1 MHRGQRLRRSP
12 SASPPR
18 PQERGAADARA
29 QRLLALQ
36 RGAGNAAVAR
46 LLEREGTLHAP
57 ASWLDNETHW
67 GTGKATLRSL
77 NSTQP
82 LALIPGLT
90 SSLPLP
96 GLAAIQET
104 APDEVRP
111 NLLYDMKEPVGRS
124 ETRSS
129 TDFVGYAKR
138 LLQSHT
144 DLLEIPAGLDPGTPP
159 QSRKIMRPLDL
170 MPEPSD
176 LAGAGEDVLQLRW
189 CALIA
194 LVKSEGKPVI
204 RTFLRD
210 KVTSEGWVY
219 PHMPANTGS
228 DLDFYRALHAYFYTF
243 KHVEY
248 DDTSAKMT
256 LMRPFGYSLKFVGPT
271 SFDNLHRAQL
281 KAGKRYVIDIVNPGH
296 TMFTTMQQDFV
307 APPAEGERLG
317 DYFTFENDGTNYNQP
332 LNVTFK
338 AAVINVWEK

>member
-12 SASPPR
+12 SAPPQR
-18 PQERGAADARA
+18 PERRAAADTRA
-29 QRLLALQ
+29 ERLLALQ

-57 ASWLDNETHW
+57 ASWLDDETHW
-67 GTGKATLRSL
+67 GTGKATLRTL

-104 APDEVRP
+104 TPDEVRT
-111 NLLYDMKEPVGRS
+111 NLLYDMKGTVGKS
-124 ETRSS
+124 DTR
-129 TDFVGYAKR
+129 TANDFVGYAR
-138 LLQSHT
+138 RVLQSHT
-144 DLLEIPAGLDPGTPP
+144 DLMEIPAELDPLAPP
-159 QSRKIMRPLDL
+159 QARKIMRPLDL

-176 LAGAGEDVLQLRW
+176 LAGAGEDVLQVRW

-194 LVKSEGKPVI
+194 LVKSEGKPAI
-204 RTFLRD
+204 RDFLRN
-210 KVTSEGWVY
+210 KVTGEGWVY
-219 PHMPANTGS
+219 PRMPANTGS
-228 DLDFYRALHAYFYTF
+228 DLDFYRAMHAYFYTF

-256 LMRPFGYSLKFVGPT
+256 LMRPFGYTLKFVGPT

-281 KAGKRYVIDIVNPGH
+281 KAGKQYVIDIVNPGH
-296 TMFTTMQQDFV
+296 TMYTTMQQDFT
-307 APPAEGERLG
+307 APLGQDEMLG